1 MRRFGLLVFG
11 VLLMVDCGGGGDG
24 GGGGPPTITSVVV
37 SGDSTVFL
45 NGTRQLTATAQS
57 GSTTVTTGVTF
68 EWVSVDTTRA
78 TVSSSGLVA
87 GVRLG
92 STDITARA
100 VVNGTPTSVTSSAHP
115 VRVRI
120 AAIVV
125 TPANPASLNFVGDT
139 QRFAAEPRDAQGAA
153 VAGLTITWSA
163 NDTVLTIA
171 ASGLATAVRR
181 TSQGGHNVRISAAT
195 NGVSDS
201 SVQILVR
208 QIPAVVNLNP
218 NSFPTLTSLG
228 QSVAASC
235 VVLDSANDTIPRHSC
250 GWSVSGTDSGVVSF
264 NPSPA
269 STTQITA
276 RKNGDANIRATAFP
290 SLFAPNFVQVRQ
302 AAARVKLHPMTVDS
316 SQILVNDSM
325 HIIDS
330 VFDANDSLL
339 RSPPA
344 SIVWSSATSSA
355 TVDTNGV
362 VHAGASAGA
371 TFIKAVSGS
380 GKDSA
385 LVIIVPAANAT
396 TLSGNVQ
403 PIFSTNCASCHDGVG
418 TSLPGVQDL
427 RNGQSFNSIVD
438 KPALESALK
447 RVLPSVP
454 DSSYLVHKIQGSQ
467 LLPPANG
474 SGSRMPLNANPLSK
488 GQINMIRNWILQG
501 AKNN

>member
-1 MRRFGLLVFG
+1 MKRFSLLLVGAG
-11 VLLMVDCGGGGDG
+11 VLVGCGGGDG

-45 NGTRQLTATAQS
+45 NGTRQLTATAKS
-57 GSTTVTTGVTF
+57 GTTTVTNGVTF

-78 TVSSSGLVA
+78 VVSASGLVS

-92 STDITARA
+92 ATDITARA
-100 VVNGTPTSVTSSAHP
+100 VLNGTPTSVTSSAHP

-125 TPANPASLNFVGDT
+125 TPASPASLNFVGDT
-139 QRFAAEPRDAQGAA
+139 QRFAAQPRDAQGAA
-153 VAGLTITWSA
+153 IAGLTITWSA
-163 NDTVLTIA
+163 NDTVLAIA

-181 TSQGGHNVRISAAT
+181 TSQGGHNVRVRAT
-195 NGVSDS
+195 TDGVTDS

-208 QIPAVVNLNP
+208 QFPVVVNLNP
-218 NSFPTLTSLG
+218 SSFPTLTSLG
-228 QSVAASC
+228 QSVAAAC
-235 VVLDSANDTIPRHSC
+235 VVLDSANDTIPNHAC
-250 GWSVSGTDSGVVSF
+250 GWSVTGTDSGVVTFS
-264 NPSPA
+264 A
-269 STTQITA
+269 ITA
-276 RKNGDANIRATAFP
+276 PATRIIARRNGDANIRATAFT
-290 SLFAPNFVQVRQ
+290 SIFAPNFVQVRQ
-302 AAARVKLHPMTVDS
+302 AAARVKLHPTTIDS
-316 SQILVNDSM
+316 SQILVSDSM
-325 HIIDS
+325 RFIDS

-339 RSPPA
+339 RSPPP
-344 SIVWSSATSSA
+344 SIVWSSTTSSA

-362 VHAGASAGA
+362 VHAGAGAGA
-371 TFIKAVSGS
+371 TFIRAVSGS

-403 PIFSTNCASCHDGVG
+403 PIFSTNCATCHDGVG

-427 RNGQSFNSIVD
+427 TNGHSFNSIVN
-438 KPALESALK
+438 KPAIQSALK

-454 DSSYLVHKIQGSQ
+454 DSSYLVHKIQGTQ

-474 SGSRMPLNANPLSK
+474 SGVRMPFGANPLSRS
-488 GQINMIRNWILQG
+488 QINTIRNWILQG